1 LTSNGSG
8 ESGRR
13 VLQDEA
19 GLRERTVLV
28 GVELQ
33 SEPSDDL
40 PGEMERLIHSAGG
53 RVVARL
59 GQKRVAPDARYF
71 VGKGKLEEIVRVA
84 SDSEASTVVFDH
96 NLSPGQVARLEDL
109 TGCKVLD
116 RTEVILAIFAR
127 AARTREASLQ
137 IELAQLRYALPRM
150 TRMWH
155 HLSRLGAGIGTRG
168 PGETQLEID
177 RRRARDRIRNLR
189 QELEKVESSRQVRRS
204 RRKGMFSAVLVGY
217 TNAGKSTLMNALCDA
232 GVGTADRLFATLDT
246 VSRRLDIGGGD
257 TVLLSDTVGFIRR
270 LPETLVASFRAT
282 LGVVREADL
291 LLVVADR
298 SDPDRQL
305 KLETVLG
312 TLRRIGASEIPRMLV
327 WNKMDLVEE
336 SSPGTGIGVSA
347 ARGSGLD
354 SLRRT
359 VRSAHDDTLT
369 WFEVRLDSSDGRLIN
384 WLHTHCLVRDQQG
397 EGEELRMLL
406 GSEQGAGPVRE
417 ALRSSGVRWSME
429 PLNAKN
435 GPAQAKQ
442 GEQDGILDG

>member
-1 LTSNGSG
+1 
-8 ESGRR
+8 
-13 VLQDEA
+13 VLRDRA
-19 GLRERTVLV
+19 GGRERTVLV

-40 PGEMERLIHSAGG
+40 PGEMERLIDSAGG
-53 RVVARL
+53 KVVARL
-59 GQKRVAPDARYF
+59 RQKRVAPDARYF
-71 VGKGKLEEIVRVA
+71 VGKGKLEEVVRAA
-84 SDSEASTVVFDH
+84 SDSQAATVVFDH

-127 AARTREASLQ
+127 AARTREARLQ

-177 RRRARDRIRNLR
+177 RRRARDRIKGLQ

-204 RRKGMFSAVLVGY
+204 RRRGMFNVTLVGY
-217 TNAGKSTLMNALCDA
+217 TNAGKSTLMNALSDA
-232 GVGTADRLFATLDT
+232 GVDTADRLFATLDT
-246 VSRRLDIGGGD
+246 VSRRLDIGDGD

-305 KLETVLG
+305 KLETVLS
-312 TLRRIGASEIPRMLV
+312 TLRRIGASDIPRMLV

-347 ARGSGLD
+347 ACGLGLD
-354 SLRRT
+354 GLRRA
-359 VRSAHDDTLT
+359 VRSAHDDTLS
-369 WFEVRLDSSDGRLIN
+369 WFEVRLESSDGRLIN
-384 WLHTHCLVRDQQG
+384 WLHTHCLVREQ
-397 EGEELRMLL
+397 EGEDGELKMLL
-406 GSEQGAGPVRE
+406 GSEQGPGPIRAAME
-417 ALRSSGVRWSME
+417 SSGVRWSMT
-429 PLNAKN
+429 PLEAGASTVRGGRQQRN
-435 GPAQAKQ
+435 GSP
-442 GEQDGILDG
+442 DG